1 MSNEMRKLIDL
12 VEEAQINSYLD
23 RLKVAETQEEFDSII
38 SEAELYEAPGMVD
51 KIKQGAKKAGLIGLA
66 GLSTMGAMADQPASA
81 DPGADVNAPQAQQI
95 DQSHYK
101 QIEAKYPHA
110 FGFEGYRYARYSTVK
125 NMSGQYAFARN
136 DYKTITKHM
145 TELDQNLK
153 NIILK
158 DAKMHYDAVEKEVA
172 LYDKLLGQ
180 IEAER
185 EKFGQVKKETM
196 KAAEDQGKVVGNKGS
211 AYEWYVEF
219 FVKKDEQRLNSI
231 VAGMDNPQRGPFG
244 GNFGSVTGGGKTADA
259 MAMATIE
266 KLKNSQ
272 KPGR

>member
-23 RLKVAETQEEFDSII
+23 RLKLAETQEEFDSII

-51 KIKQGAKKAGLIGLA
+51 KIKQGAKTAGLIGLA
-66 GLSTMGAMADQPASA
+66 GLSSMGAMADEPAS
-81 DPGADVNAPQAQQI
+81 DPGADANAPKAQQI
-95 DQSHYK
+95 DQSHFN
-101 QIEAKYPHA
+101 QIEAKYPNAYGFQAHA
-110 FGFEGYRYARYSTVK
+110 WARTSQFT
-125 NMSGQYAFARN
+125 NMSGQYSFARN
-136 DYKTITKHM
+136 DYTQITKHM

-153 NIILK
+153 NIILN
-158 DAKMHYDAVEKEVA
+158 DAKMIYDAVEKEVA

-180 IEAER
+180 MEAER
-185 EKFGQVKKETM
+185 EKFGQVKKETRR
-196 KAAEDQGKVVGNKGS
+196 AAEKQGKVVGEKGS

-219 FVKKDEQRLNSI
+219 FVKKDEQRLNRIIS
-231 VAGMDNPQRGPFG
+231 GMDNPQRGVFG
-244 GNFGSVTGGGKTADA
+244 GNMGSVTGGGKIADA
-259 MAMATIE
+259 MAMKTIE

>member
-1 MSNEMRKLIDL
+1 MSNEMRNLINL

-23 RLKVAETQEEFDSII
+23 RLKVAETQEEYNSII

-51 KIKQGAKKAGLIGLA
+51 KIKKGAMGLGLA
-66 GLSTMGAMADQPASA
+66 GAMAMGGQAMADEPASA
-81 DPGADVNAPQAQQI
+81 DPGANANAPQAQQI
-95 DQSHYK
+95 DQAHFK
-101 QIEAKYPHA
+101 QIEAKYPDA
-110 FGFEGYRYARYSTVK
+110 FGFQAYAWSRNSYGT
-125 NMSGQYAFARN
+125 NFSGQYAFARN
-136 DYKTITKHM
+136 DYKTITKNM
-145 TELDQNLK
+145 QGIDKNLQ

-172 LYDKLLGQ
+172 LYDKLLKQ

-185 EKFGQVKKETM
+185 EKFGQVKKETRR
-196 KAAEDQGKVVGNKGS
+196 AAEKQGKVVGEKGS
-211 AYEWYVEF
+211 AYEWYVKF
-219 FVKKDEQRLNSI
+219 FVKKDEQRLNRI
-231 VAGMDNPQRGPFG
+231 IAGMDNPQRGAFG

>member
-1 MSNEMRKLIDL
+1 MSNEMRNLINL

-51 KIKQGAKKAGLIGLA
+51 KIKKGAMGIGL
-66 GLSTMGAMADQPASA
+66 GLGLATGAMADEPASA
-81 DPGADVNAPQAQQI
+81 DPGANANAPQAQQI
-95 DQSHYK
+95 DQSHANK
-101 QIEAKYPHA
+101 VTAKYPNAYDFQAHA
-110 FGFEGYRYARYSTVK
+110 WARMSSFGDG
-125 NMSGQYAFARN
+125 MGGQYAFSRN
-136 DYKTITKHM
+136 NYLDITKNM
-145 TELDQNLK
+145 PGLDKNLQ

-180 IEAER
+180 MEAER
-185 EKFGQVKKETM
+185 EKFGKVKMETR
-196 KAAEDQGKVVGNKGS
+196 KAAEKQGRLLGTKGGDFE
-211 AYEWYVEF
+211 AYMTF
-219 FVKKDEQRLNSI
+219 FIRKDEQRLNRI
-231 VAGMDNPQRGPFG
+231 VAGMDNPQQGAFG
-244 GNFGSVTGGGKTADA
+244 GNFGSPTGDGKTADA
-259 MAMATIE
+259 MVMATID